1 MQSKELTNAE
11 RFAGALKR
19 NGVAYIFGQSN
30 PTKIMLA
37 AMALGIR
44 QIGFRQENTGT
55 YMAQAYAM
63 ASGKIPCVAAQNG
76 PAATLLVPGLAEDY
90 KAGHPVVAIVQEV
103 PLHDAEKNAFQELEH
118 EKLFEGCAKW
128 IKKIYSADRIEDYV
142 DMAFTAAASGKPGPA
157 VLLCPQDIFNDKTT
171 RPVPSTRKASLGHYP
186 LDRQTPEKR
195 LVKEAANLL
204 LNAENPLVYAGG
216 GVFSSQATE
225 ELRHLQKAFSLP
237 VATTTMGKGSV
248 DETEPLTLGVIGYYM
263 GHRSSTKFLKP
274 MVQKSDVILLIGN
287 RTNQNGTDSWTLL
300 PKDATYIHIDIDP
313 MEIGR
318 NYEAVRLLGDAK
330 LTLQTLIEEMGKGDA
345 SKRKDRE
352 ASVIAEIQAG
362 RKKHLEEIQDVMTST
377 VSPIRIERFM
387 DEVEKQAADN
397 CMIVADASFSSIWNA
412 NYITAKGDREF
423 YFPRGL
429 AGLGWGFPMAMGCK
443 LASPEKPVFSLSG
456 DGGFAHTWSELET
469 CKREG
474 INVIAAVINNKVLG
488 YQYYAEKFKFGDVT
502 NAVWIE
508 TVDYAKIAESCGLK
522 GLTICKAEDIKPV
535 LREAFEAVKTQTVV
549 IDIKTET
556 FCQPPLPMIDT
567 LKLTELV

>member
-1 MQSKELTNAE
+1 MGAKELTNAE
-11 RFAGALKR
+11 RFASALKR
-19 NGVAYIFGQSN
+19 NGVEFIFGQSN

-37 AMALGIR
+37 SMALGIR

-103 PLHDAEKNAFQELEH
+103 PLHDAEKNAFQELDH
-118 EKLFEGCAKW
+118 EKLFSGCAKW

-157 VLLCPQDIFNDKTT
+157 VLICPQDIFNDKTV
-171 RPVPSTRKASLGHYP
+171 RPAPTMRKAALAHYP
-186 LDRQTPEKR
+186 LDRFVPERK
-195 LVKEAANLL
+195 VIEEAAKLL
-204 LNAENPLVYAGG
+204 LEAENPLVYVGG

-225 ELRHLQKAFSLP
+225 EVRKLQEMFSLP
-237 VATTTMGKGSV
+237 VATTTMGKGAV
-248 DETEPLTLGVIGYYM
+248 DETNPLSVGVIGYYM
-263 GHRSSTKFLKP
+263 GHRSATKFLKP
-274 MVQKSDVILLIGN
+274 LVQKSDVILLVGN
-287 RTNQNGTDSWTLL
+287 RTNQNGTDTWTLL
-300 PKDATYIHIDIDP
+300 PEDAKYIHIDIDP

-318 NYEAVRLLGDAK
+318 NYESVRLLGDAK
-330 LTLQTLIEEMGKGDA
+330 LTLEALIEEMAKGDK
-345 SKRKDRE
+345 SKRESKKADVVTE
-352 ASVIAEIQAG
+352 IADG
-362 RKKHLEEIQDVMTST
+362 RLKHQEEISDVMNSEI
-377 VSPIRIERFM
+377 SPIRIERFM
-387 DEVEKQAADN
+387 AELEKQIASN
-397 CMIVADASFSSIWNA
+397 CMVVADASFSSIWNA
-412 NYITAKGDREF
+412 NYITAKDDREF

-456 DGGFAHTWSELET
+456 DGGFAHAWSELET

-474 INVIAAVINNKVLG
+474 INVIAAVINNKILG

-522 GLTICKAEDIKPV
+522 GLTIRKVEDIKPV
-535 LREAFEAVKTQTVV
+535 LEEAFEAVKTETVV

>member
-1 MQSKELTNAE
+1 MQAKELTNAE
-11 RFAGALKR
+11 RFARALKR
-19 NGVAYIFGQSN
+19 NGVEFIFGQSN

-37 AMALGIR
+37 AMELGIR

-76 PAATLLVPGLAEDY
+76 PAATLLVPGLCEDY

-103 PLHDAEKNAFQELEH
+103 PLHDAEKNAFQELDH

-128 IKKIYSADRIEDYV
+128 IKKIYSQDRIEDYV

-157 VLLCPQDIFNDKTT
+157 VLLCPQDIFNDKTA
-171 RPVPSTRKASLGHYP
+171 RPVVSPRKASLGHYP
-186 LDRQTPEKR
+186 LDRMVPAQSAIQ
-195 LVKEAANLL
+195 EAAKLL

-216 GVFSSQATE
+216 GIFSSRAVDE
-225 ELRHLQKAFSLP
+225 IRELQDAFCLP
-237 VATTTMGKGSV
+237 VATTTMGKGAV
-248 DETEPLTLGVIGYYM
+248 DETNPLSVGVIGYYM
-263 GHRSSTKFLKP
+263 GHRSATKFMKP
-274 MVQKSDVILLIGN
+274 LVQRSDVVLLVGN
-287 RTNQNGTDSWTLL
+287 RTNQNGTDTWTLL
-300 PKDATYIHIDIDP
+300 PEDATYIHIDIDP

-318 NYEAVRLLGDAK
+318 NYEAIRLLGDAK
-330 LTLQTLIEEMGKGDA
+330 LTLRALIDEMKKGNA
-345 SKRKDRE
+345 AKRQAKK
-352 ASVIAEIQAG
+352 AEIAAEIADG
-362 RKKHLEEIQDVMTST
+362 RARHQVEIKDVMCSQI
-377 VSPIRIERFM
+377 SPIRIERFM
-387 DEVEKQAADN
+387 AELERQVADD
-397 CMIVADASFSSIWNA
+397 CMVVADASFSSIWNA
-412 NYITAKGDREF
+412 NYITAKADREF

-474 INVIAAVINNKVLG
+474 INVIAAVINNKILG
-488 YQYYAEKFKFGDVT
+488 YQYYAEKFKFGEVT
-502 NAVWIE
+502 NAVWID

-522 GLTICKAEDIKPV
+522 GLTIRTVEDIKPV
-535 LREAFEAVKTQTVV
+535 LEEAFEAVKTETVV

-567 LKLTELV
+567 LKLAELV